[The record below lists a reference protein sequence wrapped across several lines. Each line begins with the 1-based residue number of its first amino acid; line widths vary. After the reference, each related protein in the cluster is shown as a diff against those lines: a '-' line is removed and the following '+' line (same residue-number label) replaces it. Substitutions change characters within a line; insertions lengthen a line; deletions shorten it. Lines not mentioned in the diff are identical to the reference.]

1 MSNDLM
7 TKLALSKKIMERH
20 NEIPRNSSGGSSIST
35 PQVQSFEVP
44 QSTYNIPQDIVS
56 ESIPSIQQSI
66 DISTPDRILN
76 SKLPDEIKKLMIENP
91 IDKPTMSTTNNFLSD
106 EIIESAQK
114 LMGTKK
120 PQINEN
126 TPQRQNQ
133 GQNVSGIDMNV
144 LKQMVRDTVRDTV
157 RDVVRE
163 ELKSS
168 GFITES
174 ESKTNERLQFRVG
187 KHIFEGVVT
196 KIKKTQ

>member
-1 MSNDLM
+1 M
-7 TKLALSKKIMERH
+7 TKLALSRKIMERH
-20 NEIPRNSSGGSSIST
+20 NEIPRNSSGDASIST
-35 PQVQSFEVP
+35 PQVQLFEVP

-56 ESIPSIQQSI
+56 ENIPSKQQSI

-106 EIIESAQK
+106 EIIEGAQK

-126 TPQRQNQ
+126 TSQRQNQ
-133 GQNVSGIDMNV
+133 GQNVSGIDINN
-144 LKQMVRDTVRDTV
+144 LKQMVRDTV

>member
-1 MSNDLM
+1 VS
-7 TKLALSKKIMERH
+7 E
-20 NEIPRNSSGGSSIST
+20 
-35 PQVQSFEVP
+35 
-44 QSTYNIPQDIVS
+44 NIPS
-56 ESIPSIQQSI
+56 KQQSI

-106 EIIESAQK
+106 EIIEGAQK

-196 KIKKTQ
+196 KIKKHNKLIITLIFL

>member
-1 MSNDLM
+1 
-7 TKLALSKKIMERH
+7 
-20 NEIPRNSSGGSSIST
+20 
-35 PQVQSFEVP
+35 
-44 QSTYNIPQDIVS
+44 
-56 ESIPSIQQSI
+56 
-66 DISTPDRILN
+66 
-76 SKLPDEIKKLMIENP
+76 MIENP

-106 EIIESAQK
+106 EIIEGAQK

-144 LKQMVRDTVRDTV
+144 LKQMVRDTV